1 MKCLNA
7 FAIFNQDNI
16 KGTHQCAKQSGVN
29 VLVLI

>member
-16 KGTHQCAKQSGVN
+16 KETHQYAKQSGVN
-29 VLVLI
+29 VLVLV